1 MPQKSFEGFKNTLHI
16 STGKGEGG
24 EAMIGAIVFVIGFV
38 LFLLISFVTPLSPG
52 STVVEQFI
60 PDAMGTTY
68 EGLVTGIINGLVYGI
83 IIWLVYTIA
92 KMVYDHMQGPKEVAV
107 KVETNQTK

>member
-1 MPQKSFEGFKNTLHI
+1 
-16 STGKGEGG
+16 
-24 EAMIGAIVFVIGFV
+24 MIGAIVFVIGFV
-38 LFLLISFVTPLSPG
+38 LFLLISFIAPLPPG

-83 IIWLVYTIA
+83 IIWLVFTIA
-92 KMVYDHMQGPKEVAV
+92 KMVYDKMQGPKEVTV
-107 KVETNQTK
+107 KVETNQNK